1 MTLAHKKEKR
11 EQGNSKSYLTHL
23 VFFYKVCRS
32 MGCIN
37 NFRFIAWSLPLLI
50 LSVGC
55 GTSNHPPELDQS
67 FVSSLAQT
75 HVNELAQTVRPAQ
88 VNQFNNN
95 KNQAFQ
101 KLFGGTSSDH
111 VQDFIHSRVKYFLN
125 ILTSSNQLFISP
137 PPRNPHQKWINSTLI
152 SPHPGESVAP
162 FSFVNNSRNSQ
173 KDLVGAANI
182 SIQYWLQGLID
193 HEEYSLVFP
202 NGANISL
209 NHPREGVIT
218 IGPRY
223 STQLDQTPYPK
234 IVSQSMLIHE
244 ARHSDCSG
252 GIAQRDLIHMK
263 YSQNYQ
269 EFISHSQSKKCGYLH
284 ELCPNSHSLGGIAAC
299 DSIPWGAYTAGIIF
313 LDAALYGTTA
323 LNPGPSVHSSS
334 EWQVATIQLLELKT
348 RLLFDY
354 DRMISG
360 HLGDPDL
367 TSSGLK

>member
-1 MTLAHKKEKR
+1 
-11 EQGNSKSYLTHL
+11 
-23 VFFYKVCRS
+23 

-162 FSFVNNSRNSQ
+162 FSFVNNSRNGQ

-193 HEEYSLVFP
+193 HEEY
-202 NGANISL
+202 
-209 NHPREGVIT
+209 
-218 IGPRY
+218 Y
-223 STQLDQTPYPK
+223 
-234 IVSQSMLIHE
+234 
-244 ARHSDCSG
+244 
-252 GIAQRDLIHMK
+252 LIHMK